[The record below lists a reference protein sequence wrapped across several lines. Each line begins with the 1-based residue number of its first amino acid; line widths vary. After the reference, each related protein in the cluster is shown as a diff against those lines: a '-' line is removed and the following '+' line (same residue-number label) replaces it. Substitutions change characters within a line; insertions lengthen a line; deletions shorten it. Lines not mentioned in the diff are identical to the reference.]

1 MNASLPASLG
11 ALKFAYGK
19 IRSSMQLIP
28 VKLSLEEIQA
38 VLEMVENQLFRMKF
52 IDTKLPG
59 HKPNLEK
66 QRVCASAVS
75 TLQEA
80 FKKAKGYKTMGAA

>member
-1 MNASLPASLG
+1 
-11 ALKFAYGK
+11 
-19 IRSSMQLIP
+19 MQQIP

-38 VLEMVENQLFRMKF
+38 LLEMVENQLFRMKF

-59 HKPNLEK
+59 HKANPQK
-66 QRVCASAVS
+66 QRASASAVN

-80 FKKAKGYKTMGAA
+80 FKKAKGYRTQGAA